1 MYLKKSTYKDGRTV
15 LSIVEGIYDPA
26 TKNSRTH
33 TVKRLGYLDAL
44 KKEYDDPIAHF
55 TEIAKQMTAEQKAE
69 NHSADIPVNL
79 KERIPTGTD
88 SIRNLG
94 YLAASR
100 IYHELEIDQFF
111 ANRQRRTKVEYNLNA
126 VFRALVFARLIFP
139 GSKKYSFENFHKF
152 FDKCDFSL
160 EDIYRSLDIFKKFQS
175 DLQVWIHE
183 HIRSEYGRDTSL
195 VYYDVTNYYFEV
207 DEEDDMKRR
216 GVSKEHRP
224 DPIVQMGLFM
234 DTNGLPITYGLFSGN
249 TLDKQTLI
257 PMMGEITDKYSLG
270 RIVVVAD
277 RGMITG
283 DNIAQTILDG
293 NGYVLSY
300 SIRGADNAFKEYVL
314 DETDY
319 RRNPDDPEGFR
330 IKSRQ
335 ADRIIHVTDPFTGK
349 KKNVIVEEKH
359 VVFYS
364 PEYAKKAKHDRE
376 AILQKSRDLCN
387 NPQKYVRATGYGAA
401 KYVRNCVF
409 DKSTGEIIVKKG
421 QILSIDEE
429 LIREEEKYDGYYAIV
444 TSEWKKSD
452 HEILDIYRGLWEIE
466 ETFQITKSELETRP
480 VWVRKTEHIQ
490 AHFLICFTA
499 LVIARLLEYR
509 IGRKYAVK
517 KIIESLRSCTCSQL
531 QTNLYMNNYYD
542 EVLECLGKELS
553 IDFGMKYMT
562 LKSIKEELAET
573 KKHARKISSKT

>member
-1 MYLKKSTYKDGRTV
+1 MYLKKSTRSSTGRTQ
-15 LSIVEGIYDPA
+15 LSIVEGYRDQNRIVR
-26 TKNSRTH
+26 TKTIK
-33 TVKRLGYLDAL
+33 TLGYLDEL
-44 KKEYDDPIAHF
+44 EKDYDDPIAYF
-55 TEIAKQMTAEQKAE
+55 TEVARQMTLEKNEALK
-69 NHSADIPVNL
+69 PVSLSLDMTETLPEGCNNR
-79 KERIPTGTD
+79 K
-88 SIRNLG
+88 NLG
-94 YLAASR
+94 YLAASK
-100 IYHELEIDQFF
+100 IYHELEIDRFF
-111 ANRQRRTKVEYNLNA
+111 ANRQRRTKAEYNLNS

-183 HIRSEYGRDTSL
+183 HIRSQYGRDTSL

-207 DEEDDMKRR
+207 DEEDEMKRR

-300 SIRGADNAFKEYVL
+300 SIRGADKAFKEYVL

-319 RRNPDDPEGFR
+319 RRAPDDPEGFR

-349 KKNVIVEEKH
+349 KKNVSVEEKH

-376 AILQKSRDLCN
+376 AVLQKARDLCS
-387 NPQKYVRATGYGAA
+387 NPQKYSRATGYGAA
-401 KYVRNCVF
+401 KYVSNCVF

-421 QILSIDEE
+421 QVLSIDEG

-444 TSEWKKSD
+444 TSEWEKSD

-517 KIIESLRSCTCSQL
+517 KIIESLRNSECSL
-531 QTNLYMNNYYD
+531 LDSNIYMADFYD
-542 EVLECLGKELS
+542 DVLKTLGTELG
-553 IDFGMKYMT
+553 IDFSRKYLT
-562 LKSIKEELAET
+562 LKDIKNELAGT
-573 KKHARKISSKT
+573 KKSIRKASSGT